1 MIQFV
6 TKKTTIVTIV
16 IYTVLYVFINHRG
29 PLIDNDTIE
38 YIGFAQTLA
47 DGKFPFS
54 PYYQPGLGFLI
65 YLFKTLFFTDYLTAF
80 RIVNFM
86 AGLGLV
92 LTLQILWVWAF
103 GDKSIISV
111 LLASLPAVVYLSSL
125 LYADI
130 VFVFLAF
137 MAIFFINKAC
147 KDKFSFSMLFASSVF
162 TALAIFT
169 KYNALVVLVLG
180 IVFLILNYLLN
191 RHVFLLLLKQLAV
204 FCFLPVSYIVFW
216 KFFNGNLAMVE
227 FNRWIE
233 PVTMDCIM
241 RYLKINWISSY
252 HLLLDR
258 GVLGLE
264 LYVNHILLMM
274 IGFVVFFVLVKKANI
289 KLVNSIN
296 YIKKNRS
303 FLAVMLFV
311 ILYTVAVN
319 TMESLNC
326 RKEPSVRLYS
336 ICFIGLGF
344 LITGSMY
351 RLLSVFN
358 KPVLITSSIMLIAC
372 YNAAVLG
379 RIYGDTEGIII
390 DTRNKPYI
398 ETVNYLKTQKK
409 SGQVAGLATPKIN
422 RYWFALGG
430 DFQAMGIFPY
440 QHHHEMDHNYIYDD
454 STYQAMVNG
463 KLDELNPGQ
472 FLVLELEP
480 NFMNKQLQRM
490 NFTERVFHS
499 GSLVVFRK
507 Q

>member
-1 MIQFV
+1 MIQFI
-6 TKKTTIVTIV
+6 TNKKTITSIV
-16 IYTVLYVFINHRG
+16 IYTLLCLFINHRG

-65 YLFKTLFFTDYLTAF
+65 YLFKTLFFTDYITAF

-86 AGLGLV
+86 AGMGLV
-92 LTLQILWVWAF
+92 LTLQRLWVWAF
-103 GDKSIISV
+103 GDKSIISL

-125 LYADI
+125 LYADV

-137 MAIFFINKAC
+137 MAILFIVKAC

-180 IVFLILNYLLN
+180 IVFLIFNYLLN
-191 RHVFLLLLKQLAV
+191 KHVFSLLLKKLAV

-216 KFFNGNLAMVE
+216 KLFNGNLAMVE

-233 PVTMDCIM
+233 PVTMDCIL

-264 LYVNHILLMM
+264 LYVNHILLLL
-274 IGFVVFFVLVKKANI
+274 IGFVIFFVLVKKANI
-289 KLVNSIN
+289 KLVTIIN

-344 LITGSMY
+344 LITGCMY
-351 RLLSVFN
+351 RLFYVFN
-358 KPVLITSSIMLIAC
+358 KPVIITAFIMLIAC

-379 RIYGDTEGIII
+379 RIYGDTEGITI

-409 SGQVAGLATPKIN
+409 SGQVSGLATPKIN
-422 RYWFALGG
+422 RYWFVLGG
-430 DFQAMGIFPY
+430 DFQAIGIFHN
-440 QHHHEMDHNYIYDD
+440 QHHHEMDHNFVYDD
-454 STYQAMVNG
+454 STYQALVDSAL
-463 KLDELNPGQ
+463 KALNPGQ

-480 NFMNKQLQRM
+480 SFMNRQLQRI
-490 NFTERVFHS
+490 NFTEKVFHS
-499 GSLVVFRK
+499 GNLMVFK
-507 Q
+507 KK

>member
-1 MIQFV
+1 MIQV
-6 TKKTTIVTIV
+6 LRYKKAIISIIV
-16 IYTVLYVFINHRG
+16 YALLYFFINHRG

-65 YLFKTLFFTDYLTAF
+65 YLFKNLFFTDYLTAF
-80 RIVNFM
+80 RIVNFT

-92 LTLQILWVWAF
+92 LTLQRLWILAF
-103 GDKSIISV
+103 GDKSMISL
-111 LLASLPAVVYLSSL
+111 LLASLPAVIYLGSL

-137 MAIFFINKAC
+137 TAILYMVEAY
-147 KDKFSFSMLFASSVF
+147 KDKLSLSILFVSSVF
-162 TALAIFT
+162 TTLAIFT

-180 IVFLILNYLLN
+180 IVFLIFNYLLN
-191 RHVFLLLLKQLAV
+191 KYKFSLLLKKIAI

-216 KFFNGNLAMVE
+216 KLYNGNLAMVE

-233 PVTMDCIM
+233 PVTIDCIL
-241 RYLKINWISSY
+241 RYLKINWVSSY

-264 LYVNHILLMM
+264 MYVNHILLLL
-274 IGFVVFFVLVKKANI
+274 IGFVIFIVLVKKANI
-289 KLVNSIN
+289 KLVTVIN
-296 YIKKNRS
+296 YIKTNRS

-311 ILYTVAVN
+311 ILYTMAVN

-336 ICFIGLGF
+336 VCFIGLGF
-344 LITGSMY
+344 LIAGCAFK
-351 RLLSVFN
+351 LLSFFN
-358 KPVLITSSIMLIAC
+358 KPFLITSLIILITC
-372 YNAAVLG
+372 YNAAVLR

-390 DTRNKPYI
+390 DIRNKPYI
-398 ETVNYLKTQKK
+398 ETINYLKTQKNL
-409 SGQVAGLATPKIN
+409 GQVAGFATPKIN

-430 DFQAMGIFPY
+430 DYKAMGIFHY
-440 QHHHEMDHNYIYDD
+440 QHHHEMDHNFLYDD
-454 STYQAMVNG
+454 STYLGMVDG
-463 KLDELNPGQ
+463 CIKALNPGQ
-472 FLVLELEP
+472 FLILELEP
-480 NFMNKQLQRM
+480 SFMNRQLQKM
-490 NFTERVFHS
+490 NFTKKGIS
-499 GSLVVFRK
+499 FRK
-507 Q
+507 YDGV